1 MGRVRGAVPV
11 AVALG
16 AAGLLAL
23 VLGFAL
29 TLNPIDL
36 VLGRGRSVVLGD
48 FVGSSLPGVRAELES
63 AGLVVTTRNGFSLTV
78 PRGSVLAQEPLP
90 GSRVAPGGSVSLVVS
105 RGAVRVVLDDLVGR
119 PLEQARGSL
128 DEAGVTVEV
137 VERPD
142 ESVPAGVV
150 LEQEPGPGLE
160 VQGDAVARLVVSAGP
175 APRPVPDVSGRSLP
189 VASYA
194 LGAFGFDVVEVRGT
208 SATDLPPGAVV
219 GTDPPAGTTSDRGT
233 PVVVVVSGDAPPTPV
248 PAVVGEPAGAAAEA
262 IRAAGFQANVVTA
275 NELELAFAAPSTAEP
290 GRPVRPPTPG
300 TVVLQ
305 SPAAGIERRP
315 TSVVTLVVAP

>member
-1 MGRVRGAVPV
+1 MGRVRGAAPV

-23 VLGFAL
+23 VLGFAP

-48 FVGSSLPGVRAELES
+48 FVGSSLPGVRAELGS
-63 AGLVVTTRNGFSLTV
+63 SGLVVETRNGFSLTV
-78 PRGSVLAQEPLP
+78 PRGSVLAQDPLP
-90 GSRVAPGGSVSLVVS
+90 GSRVAPGATVSLVVS
-105 RGAVRVVLDDLVGR
+105 RGAVRVVLDDLVGQS
-119 PLEQARGSL
+119 LTQARAPL

-142 ESVPAGVV
+142 EVVPAGVV

-160 VQGDAVARLVVSAGP
+160 VQGDSVARLVVSGGP

-189 VASYA
+189 VAAYA

-219 GTDPPAGTTSDRGT
+219 GTDPPAGTTSERGT
-233 PVVVVVSGDAPPTPV
+233 PVVVVVSGDAPPAPV
-248 PAVVGEPAGAAAEA
+248 PGVVGEPAGPAAEA
-262 IRAAGFQANVVTA
+262 VRAAGFEANVVTA
-275 NELELAFAAPSTAEP
+275 NELELALAAQAASEP
-290 GRPVRPPTPG
+290 GTPVRPPSPG

-305 SPAAGIERRP
+305 SPAAGTERRP

>member
-16 AAGLLAL
+16 LATAVVL
-23 VLGFAL
+23 ALGFAP
-29 TLNPIDL
+29 TLNPVDL

-48 FVGSSLPGVRAELES
+48 VVGAPLPGVRAELEE
-63 AGLVVTTRNGFSLTV
+63 AGLVVATRNGFSLTV

-90 GSRVAPGGSVSLVVS
+90 GSRLDPGSTVSLVVS
-105 RGAVRVVLDDLVGR
+105 RGAVRVVLDDAVGR
-119 PLEQARGSL
+119 PIVEARRPL

-137 VERPD
+137 VDRAD
-142 ESVPAGVV
+142 EDVPVGIV

-160 VQGDAVARLVVSAGP
+160 VQGDAVARFVVSSGP

-194 LGAFGFDVVEVRGT
+194 LGAFGFEVADVKGT

-219 GTDPPAGTTSDRGT
+219 GTDPPAGTTANRDA

-248 PAVVGEPAGAAAEA
+248 PAVVDLPAEAAATAIRGAGFEANLVTANAFELAIAEQAA
-262 IRAAGFQANVVTA
+262 IRA
-275 NELELAFAAPSTAEP
+275 
-290 GRPVRPPTPG
+290 GRRPTPPVPG

-305 SPAAGIERRP
+305 SPAGGTERRP